1 MYGLWDVFSYYSSI
15 QCKVILTL
23 NFFSSRHNLTTGI
36 MWFVTVQIGVFA
48 LILIS
53 QLINQNR
60 TLQYVGR
67 IFLIILCIHGP
78 VYRIVVKSV
87 SITLHMGTDTVRED
101 FLLALI
107 VVAVTMFICSVAY
120 EIVIRIA
127 LWMVSKKVVQI

>member
-1 MYGLWDVFSYYSSI
+1 MVCDSPDR
-15 QCKVILTL
+15 C
-23 NFFSSRHNLTTGI
+23 
-36 MWFVTVQIGVFA
+36 FA

-67 IFLIILCIHGP
+67 SSLIILCIHGS

-127 LWMVSKKVVQI
+127 PWMVSKKVVQI